1 VVVKNRARARALR
14 CLIISDGLGLIL
26 AAMVGPLV
34 ASAVLGDSHH
44 SLEHIGDIYVFNLA
58 FVPAYVAVLSAYG
71 LYRNVNRR
79 ISINVFFD
87 LPKIFHSLLVG
98 SALYA
103 IATYIADQFFNFRY
117 VGAADIIAMSLLALL
132 FIPLARLS
140 YATLMGRR
148 NLLDTVSVLVVGTG
162 KVAQTVAGHLRANSN
177 VRFVGFVDDKPFGQN
192 DVVGNLENL
201 PELCH
206 THDVSRVVI
215 CFSRTHPEYL
225 ADVLKKLSGQVAISV
240 VPRYYELITSRSV
253 VEDFSGL
260 TMLDVPPASMSGG
273 ARTVK
278 RTFDFVASSL
288 ILLLIS
294 PLFVGISIAIKLTS
308 SGPVLFRQQRV
319 GRNEEIFLVFKF
331 RTMSRG
337 AEDTRHDLDH
347 LNEADGPLFKIR
359 TDPRVTRLGRFLR
372 RSSLD
377 EVPQLINVWK
387 GDMSLVGPR
396 PFIVSESS
404 LIEGWA
410 RKRFEARPGMTGLWQ
425 VSGRNELSNLE
436 LARLDYQY
444 VASWSF
450 WWDIYI
456 LWQTPA
462 AVLRGRGAS

>member
-1 VVVKNRARARALR
+1 VVVAYRAHGGVFRR
-14 CLIISDGLGLIL
+14 LIVADGLGLAL
-26 AAMVGPLV
+26 AALIGPLV
-34 ASAVLGDSHH
+34 ALAVTGGPPRSWAD
-44 SLEHIGDIYVFNLA
+44 IGDVYAFNFA
-58 FVPAYVAVLSAYG
+58 VIPMYVAVLSTYG
-71 LYRNVNRR
+71 LYRDVNRR
-79 ISINVFFD
+79 ISLNVFFD
-87 LPKIFHSLLVG
+87 LPNIFHSLLVG

-103 IATYIADQFFNFRY
+103 IATYIADRDFNFRY
-117 VGAADIIAMSLLALL
+117 VGAAQIIVLSLLAML
-132 FIPLARLS
+132 FVPLARLTS
-140 YATLMGRR
+140 ITFFGRR
-148 NLLDTVSVLVVGTG
+148 NIAGAVPILVVGTG

-177 VRFVGFVDDKPFGQN
+177 VRFVGFVDDKPLSQN
-192 DVVGNLENL
+192 EVVGNLEDL
-201 PELCH
+201 PELCR
-206 THDVSRVVI
+206 THHVSRVVV
-215 CFSRTHPEYL
+215 CFSKTHPEHL
-225 ADVLKKLSGQVAISV
+225 TDILKSLSGQVAISV

-253 VEDFSGL
+253 VEDLSGL
-260 TMLDVPPASMSGG
+260 TMLDIPQASMSGG
-273 ARTVK
+273 ALFIK

-294 PLFVGISIAIKLTS
+294 PLFAGITIAIKLTS
-308 SGPVLFRQQRV
+308 PGPVLFRQQRV
-319 GRNEEIFLVFKF
+319 GRNEETFLVLKF
-331 RTMSRG
+331 RTMSHG
-337 AEDTRHDLDH
+337 AEDIRHDLDH
-347 LNEADGPLFKIR
+347 LNEADGPLFKMR

-387 GDMSLVGPR
+387 GEMSLVGPR

-425 VSGRNELSNLE
+425 ISGRNELSHLE
-436 LARLDYQY
+436 LVRLDYLY

>member
-1 VVVKNRARARALR
+1 VVVTHRARGRAFR
-14 CLIISDGLGLIL
+14 RLIFSDGVGLTL
-26 AAMVGPLV
+26 AALIGPLV
-34 ASAVLGDSHH
+34 ASAVLGGSQH
-44 SLEHIGDIYVFNLA
+44 SLAHIGYVYIFNFA
-58 FVPAYVAVLSAYG
+58 VIPMYVAVLSTHG
-71 LYRNVNRR
+71 LYSDVNRR
-79 ISINVFFD
+79 ISLNIFFD
-87 LPKIFHSLLVG
+87 LPDIFHSMLVG

-103 IATYIADQFFNFRY
+103 IATYIANRDFNFRY
-117 VGAADIIAMSLLALL
+117 VSTAEIIAMGLLALVS
-132 FIPLARLS
+132 IPLARLVS
-140 YATLMGRR
+140 ITLFGRR
-148 NLLDTVSVLVVGTG
+148 NLAVRVPILVVGTG

-177 VRFVGFVDDKPFGQN
+177 VRFVGFVDDKPLGQN
-192 DVVGNLENL
+192 DVVGNLEDL
-201 PELCH
+201 PELCR
-206 THDVSRVVI
+206 THHVSRVVV
-215 CFSRTHPEYL
+215 CFSRTHPERL
-225 ADVLKKLSGQVAISV
+225 TDILKKLSGQVSISV

-253 VEDFSGL
+253 VEDFSGV
-260 TMLDVPPASMSGG
+260 TMLDIPPASMSGG
-273 ARTVK
+273 ARFIK
-278 RTFDFVASSL
+278 RAFDFVASSL

-294 PLFVGISIAIKLTS
+294 PLFAGIAIAIKLTS

-319 GRNEEIFLVFKF
+319 GRNEETFLVLKF
-331 RTMSRG
+331 RTMNRG

-347 LNEADGPLFKIR
+347 LNEADGPLFKMR

-372 RSSLD
+372 RSSFD

-425 VSGRNELSNLE
+425 VSGRNELSHLE
-436 LARLDYQY
+436 LARLDYLY